1 MASTRQ
7 GASVTDQGLFPFR
20 RRVRCTVEVGVS
32 FAEAE
37 RAGRILLAELV
48 TGSLSPGT
56 APHETAAAAQR
67 GSRLLRI
74 AVDPEV
80 SSVPGRRGALGHLH
94 WHARRYRRLFPEME
108 ADVLA
113 RPLGG
118 GRTELVLDAAYR
130 PPGGLLGVAGDVLF
144 GRFVARSTAA
154 AFTVRLARAM
164 AEAAGERRCSAWASP
179 AATREA
185 A

>member
-1 MASTRQ
+1 MARTGQ
-7 GASVTDQGLFPFR
+7 GASVVDQGLFPFR
-20 RRVRCTVEVGVS
+20 RRVRCTVEVAVS

-37 RAGRILLAELV
+37 RAGRICLAGLV
-48 TGSLSPGT
+48 TGSLSAGT
-56 APHETAAAAQR
+56 APHGTAASTLR
-67 GSRLLRI
+67 GSRLLRMT
-74 AVDPEV
+74 VVPEV
-80 SSVPGRRGALGHLH
+80 SRARGRPGALGHLH

>member
-7 GASVTDQGLFPFR
+7 GASVADQGLFPFR

-37 RAGRILLAELV
+37 RAGRICLAQLV
-48 TGSLSPGT
+48 TGSLSAGT
-56 APHETAAAAQR
+56 APHGTAASTLR
-67 GSRLLRI
+67 GSRLLRM

-80 SSVPGRRGALGHLH
+80 SSALGRRGALGHLH

-113 RPLGG
+113 RPLLG

-130 PPGGLLGVAGDVLF
+130 PPGGLLGVAGDILL
-144 GRFVARSTAA
+144 GRFVARSTTA

-164 AEAAGERRCSAWASP
+164 ADTAGDGRCSAWASP

>member
-1 MASTRQ
+1 MARNRQ
-7 GASVTDQGLFPFR
+7 GASVADEGLFPFR

-37 RAGRILLAELV
+37 RAGRICLAGLV
-48 TGSLSPGT
+48 TGSLSAGT
-56 APHETAAAAQR
+56 APHGTAASTLR
-67 GSRLLRI
+67 GSRLLRM
-74 AVDPEV
+74 AVVPEV
-80 SSVPGRRGALGHLH
+80 SRARGRPGALGHLH

-108 ADVLA
+108 ADILA
-113 RPLGG
+113 RPLLG

-130 PPGGLLGVAGDVLF
+130 PPGGLLGVAGDVLL

-164 AEAAGERRCSAWASP
+164 AEAAGERRCSGRPSP

>member
-1 MASTRQ
+1 MARTGQ
-7 GASVTDQGLFPFR
+7 GATVADRGLSPFR
-20 RRVRCTVEVGVS
+20 QRVRCAVEAVS

-37 RAGRILLAELV
+37 RAGRICLTELV
-48 TGSLSPGT
+48 AGSLSTGT
-56 APHETAAAAQR
+56 ASHRTVASTLR
-67 GSRLLRI
+67 GPRLLRM

-80 SSVPGRRGALGHLH
+80 SSARGRPGTVGHLH

-108 ADVLA
+108 ANILA
-113 RPLGG
+113 RPLLG
-118 GRTELVLDAAYR
+118 GRIELVLDAAHR
-130 PPGGLLGVAGDVLF
+130 PPGGLLGVAGGVLF
-144 GRFVARSTAA
+144 GRFVARSTTA

-164 AEAAGERRCSAWASP
+164 AEAAGERHCSAWASP